1 MSDENIEFAESEVVE
16 NNDIVESEVS
26 ESVETNENNES
37 ESNEEQKELE
47 RPWKKRE
54 PTTIPYNR
62 FKEVN
67 DERRELERRLS
78 EYETRLKSFEESKA
92 KVSEINSIEDLNS
105 KMSELSIEEYNSHLI
120 TLARKQF
127 EQEQEKRQEQE
138 RIQKF
143 EKDLNDN
150 FVAKIEKS
158 SKSNPEI
165 SEAVDYLGQYANRIP
180 PQTRYALLTDDNA
193 GEVIFEIATTPELLN
208 FVMTANPIDV
218 ARKIAKLSSKYDNVS
233 QNSTNETVQA
243 YVPKSSLSPKT
254 SQASPAPGKRKY
266 SDAEIAKMSSADYR
280 KAKADGRI

>member
-1 MSDENIEFAESEVVE
+1 MSEENIEFAESEVTE

-26 ESVETNENNES
+26 ESVE
-37 ESNEEQKELE
+37 SNETEVPEEKPAE

-54 PTTIPYNR
+54 PESIPYNR
-62 FKEVN
+62 FREVN
-67 DERRELERRLS
+67 EERKELERRLF
-78 EYETRLKSFEESKA
+78 EYESRLKSFEESKA
-92 KVSEINSIEDLNS
+92 KVSEINSIEDLNA

-150 FVAKIEKS
+150 FVAKIERSAKT
-158 SKSNPEI
+158 NPEI
-165 SEAVDYLGQYANRIP
+165 REAVDYLGQYATRIP
-180 PQTRYALLTDDNA
+180 AQTRYALLTDDNA
-193 GEVIFEIATTPELLN
+193 GEIIFEIATNPDLLN
-208 FVMTANPIDV
+208 FIISSNPIDS
-218 ARKIAKLSSKYDNVS
+218 ARKIAKLSSNYDNIS

>member
-1 MSDENIEFAESEVVE
+1 MSEENIEFAESEVVE

-26 ESVETNENNES
+26 ESESNENNES
-37 ESNEEQKELE
+37 ESHEEQKEVE
-47 RPWKKRE
+47 RPWRKKE
-54 PTTIPYNR
+54 PDSIPYNR
-62 FKEVN
+62 FREVN
-67 DERRELERRLS
+67 EERKELERRIS
-78 EYETRLKSFEESKA
+78 EYESRLKSFEETNA
-92 KVSEINSIEDLNS
+92 KISEINSIEDLNS

-165 SEAVDYLGQYANRIP
+165 REAVDYLGQYANRIP

>member
-1 MSDENIEFAESEVVE
+1 MSEENTEFAESEVTE

-26 ESVETNENNES
+26 ESVESNENNES
-37 ESNEEQKELE
+37 ESHEEQKEVE
-47 RPWKKRE
+47 RPWKKKE
-54 PTTIPYNR
+54 PESIPYNR
-62 FKEVN
+62 FREVN
-67 DERRELERRLS
+67 EERKELERRLS

-92 KVSEINSIEDLNS
+92 KVSEINSIEDLNA

-120 TLARKQF
+120 SLARKQF
-127 EQEQEKRQEQE
+127 EQEQERHQEQE

-165 SEAVDYLGQYANRIP
+165 REAVDYLGQYANRIP

-208 FVMTANPIDV
+208 FVMTA
-218 ARKIAKLSSKYDNVS
+218 Y
-233 QNSTNETVQA
+233 
-243 YVPKSSLSPKT
+243 PKGSEDF
-254 SQASPAPGKRKY
+254 QQGF
-266 SDAEIAKMSSADYR
+266 
-280 KAKADGRI
+280 

>member
-1 MSDENIEFAESEVVE
+1 MEENIEFAESEVVE
-16 NNDIVESEVS
+16 NNDIVESEVA
-26 ESVETNENNES
+26 ESVE
-37 ESNEEQKELE
+37 SNETEVPEEKPAD

-54 PTTIPYNR
+54 PDSIPYNR

-78 EYETRLKSFEESKA
+78 EYESRLKSFEETKA
-92 KVSEINSIEDLNS
+92 KISEINSIEDLNS

-127 EQEQEKRQEQE
+127 VQEQEKRQEQE

-165 SEAVDYLGQYANRIP
+165 REAVDYLGQYANRIP

>member
-1 MSDENIEFAESEVVE
+1 MSEENIEFAESEVVE

-26 ESVETNENNES
+26 ESESNENNES
-37 ESNEEQKELE
+37 ESHEEQKEVE
-47 RPWKKRE
+47 RPWKKKE
-54 PTTIPYNR
+54 PESIPYNR
-62 FKEVN
+62 FREVN
-67 DERRELERRLS
+67 EERKELERRLS
-78 EYETRLKSFEESKA
+78 EYESRLKSFEETKA
-92 KVSEINSIEDLNS
+92 KVSEINSIEDLNA

-165 SEAVDYLGQYANRIP
+165 REAVDYLGQYATRIP

-193 GEVIFEIATTPELLN
+193 GEVIFEIATTPDLLN